1 MLHLPSSWDQTSRRP
16 RNREPSLRD
25 CIVLS
30 VRSRSPIHS
39 PAAIALRSSVEGAV
53 PRLNLQTNSGS
64 DSSMEPSIAT
74 PAKSV
79 LGNSE
84 LDPSTSLIRGLS
96 LLDSVLLLA
105 GGIIGSS
112 IFLTAKDIAGPLP
125 HPVLFLLVWVLGA
138 LISLCACFAFA
149 ELGSMFPDSGGQYI
163 YLREAYGDLIAFLYG
178 WMLFSV
184 ANGGTIAALS
194 VAAAAYVGQ
203 VVPFVSQAHVMFT
216 VLGVAFTRAHLFGLV
231 LIAVLT
237 YVNVVGLRWGA
248 LLQNVSTWTKFT
260 AMAAFVGLGF
270 LIGMGH
276 WSNFQSHGVSL
287 TMGLGP
293 SQLISV
299 LGVGLIAVFWAYDG
313 WVYITWV
320 AGEVKEPRR
329 NVPLAMVLGVLA
341 VAVIYIAMNLTY
353 MYALPIKEI
362 ASYETIAHAAAAA
375 LFSPRAAA
383 WLSLMIAV
391 SCFSAAATCTLSG
404 ARVYLAMAQDGV
416 FFKKMAVI
424 HPKWR
429 TPAFSLIGQGIWAAA
444 LTVSGRYDQLYT
456 YVIYG
461 MVLSYT
467 LTVIALFWLRWKRPD
482 ISRPYRCTGYPWLPA
497 IYVLIG
503 AAWTLNTIITRPT
516 EAFWGS
522 AIVLLGVPGY
532 LYWTRSNRTTAAME

>member
-1 MLHLPSSWDQTSRRP
+1 MDSAPVVPAPDVPLP
-16 RNREPSLRD
+16 
-25 CIVLS
+25 
-30 VRSRSPIHS
+30 
-39 PAAIALRSSVEGAV
+39 GAK
-53 PRLNLQTNSGS
+53 PDETK
-64 DSSMEPSIAT
+64 AT
-74 PAKSV
+74 LV
-79 LGNSE
+79 
-84 LDPSTSLIRGLS
+84 RGLG
-96 LLDSVLLLA
+96 LLDSVLLLVS
-105 GGIIGSS
+105 GIIGSS

-125 HPVLFLLVWVLGA
+125 QPVLFLLVWVLGA

-163 YLREAYGDLIAFLYG
+163 YLREAYGDLVAFLYG

-194 VAAAAYVGQ
+194 VASAAYVGQ
-203 VVPFVSQAHVMFT
+203 VFPIVSQDQ
-216 VLGVAFTRAHLFGLV
+216 VAFSIGGMAMTRAHLFGLV

-237 YVNVVGLRWGA
+237 YVNVVGLRWGT

-260 AMAAFVGLGF
+260 AMAAFVVLGF
-270 LIGMGH
+270 TIGKGN
-276 WSNFQSHGVSL
+276 WSNFHPHGISL

-293 SQLISV
+293 AQLISA

-341 VAVIYIAMNLTY
+341 VGVIYIAMNLTY
-353 MYALPIKEI
+353 MYALPLKEI
-362 ASYETIAHAAAAA
+362 AAHETIAHAAAAA
-375 LFSPRAAA
+375 LFSPRAAM
-383 WLSLMIAV
+383 WLSLTIAV

-416 FFKKMAVI
+416 FFKRMAVI

-429 TPAFSLIGQGIWAAA
+429 TPAFSLIGQGVWAAA
-444 LTVSGRYDQLYT
+444 LTLSGRYDQLYT

-467 LTVIALFWLRWKRPD
+467 LTVIGMFVLRWRRPE
-482 ISRPYRCTGYPWLPA
+482 IPRPYRCTGYPWLPA

-503 AAWTLNTIITRPT
+503 AAWTINTIITRPT
-516 EAFWGS
+516 EAFWGT
-522 AIVLLGVPGY
+522 AIVAVGVPGY
-532 LYWTRSNRTTAAME
+532 LYWKRSNRKSAAVE